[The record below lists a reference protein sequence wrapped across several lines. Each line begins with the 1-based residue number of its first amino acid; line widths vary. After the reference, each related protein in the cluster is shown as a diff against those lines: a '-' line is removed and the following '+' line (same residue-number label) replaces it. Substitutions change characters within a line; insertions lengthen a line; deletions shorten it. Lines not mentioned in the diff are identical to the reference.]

1 MNDES
6 STAVV
11 SGTDTRAGKYLTFVL
26 AGEIYGLEILKVRE
40 IISMTDITAMPG
52 TPGFVKGLINL
63 RGRIVPVIDTRMSFS
78 LPQIE
83 PTDRTCIIVAD
94 IGRSDVGLI
103 VDEVDEVVDISADQI
118 EDTPSFGV
126 DVDTRFI
133 LGMSKAG
140 EKVTILLDM
149 AKVLAGSELAAI
161 AGVANDAMGDSERNK

>member
-6 STAVV
+6 STAVA
-11 SGTDTRAGKYLTFVL
+11 SGADTRAGKYLTFVL
-26 AGEIYGLEILKVRE
+26 AGATYGLEILKVRE

-63 RGRIVPVIDTRMSFS
+63 RGRIVPVIDTRMRFS

-83 PTDRTCIIVAD
+83 PTDRTCIIVVD
-94 IGRSDVGLI
+94 IGRTDVGLI
-103 VDEVDEVVDISADQI
+103 VDEVDEVVDISSDQI
-118 EDTPSFGV
+118 EDTPSFGA
-126 DVDTRFI
+126 DEDTRCI

-149 AKVLAGSELAAI
+149 GKVLAGSELTAI
-161 AGVANDAMGDSERNK
+161 AGLANDAVGDSERNE